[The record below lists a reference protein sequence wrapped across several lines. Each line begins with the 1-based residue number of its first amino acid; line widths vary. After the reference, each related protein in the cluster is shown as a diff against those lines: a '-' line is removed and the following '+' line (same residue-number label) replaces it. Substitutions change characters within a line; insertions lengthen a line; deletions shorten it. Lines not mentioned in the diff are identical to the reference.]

1 MKPPTDRL
9 HAYLFVASLS
19 AILIQVAV
27 FISILLLH
35 VPERAFES
43 SPFRVAVLAAIVC
56 VVLAV
61 RFFVRRQARR
71 ATREAASRNRSQAK
85 LRATRAACA
94 SKRAARAPLRARHL
108 RNAMTAAAARSS
120 AR

>member
-19 AILIQVAV
+19 AIVIQVAV

-43 SPFRVAVLAAIVC
+43 SPFRLAVVAAIGFA
-56 VVLAV
+56 VLAV
-61 RFFVRRQARR
+61 RRQAQR
-71 ATREAASRNRSQAK
+71 ASREAASHNRSQAK
-85 LRATRAACA
+85 LRATRAACT
-94 SKRAARAPLRARHL
+94 SRRAARAPLRARHL
-108 RNAMTAAAARSS
+108 RNAMTAAVARQS

>member
-9 HAYLFVASLS
+9 HAYLYVASLS

-35 VPERAFES
+35 VPVRAFES
-43 SPFRVAVLAAIVC
+43 TPFRVAVVAAICC
-56 VVLAV
+56 VLFV
-61 RFFVRRQARR
+61 VRRQARR
-71 ATREAASRNRSQAK
+71 ATREAEFRNRSQAK

-94 SKRAARAPLRARHL
+94 SKRAARAPLRARHI
-108 RNAMTAAAARSS
+108 RGAMTAAAARSS

>member
-19 AILIQVAV
+19 AIVIQVAV
-27 FISILLLH
+27 VISILLLH

-43 SPFRVAVLAAIVC
+43 SPFRVAVLAAIGC
-56 VVLAV
+56 VLLAV
-61 RFFVRRQARR
+61 HRQVRRV
-71 ATREAASRNRSQAK
+71 TREAASRNRSQAK

-94 SKRAARAPLRARHL
+94 SKRAARAPLRARHI

>member
-27 FISILLLH
+27 IISIILLH

-43 SPFRVAVLAAIVC
+43 TLFRAAVC
-56 VVLAV
+56 VAIACAMYL
-61 RFFVRRQARR
+61 VRRQGRGTMEDGEARSR
-71 ATREAASRNRSQAK
+71 LQAKTRASR
-85 LRATRAACA
+85 A
-94 SKRAARAPLRARHL
+94 SMHIPRGPLRARH
-108 RNAMTAAAARSS
+108 RRGA
-120 AR
+120 

>member
-19 AILIQVAV
+19 AIVIQVAV
-27 FISILLLH
+27 VISILLLH

-43 SPFRVAVLAAIVC
+43 SPFRVAVLAAIGC
-56 VVLAV
+56 VLLVV
-61 RFFVRRQARR
+61 HRQVRRV
-71 ATREAASRNRSQAK
+71 TREAESRNRSQAK

-94 SKRAARAPLRARHL
+94 SKRAARAPLRARHI

>member
-9 HAYLFVASLS
+9 QAYLFVASLS

-43 SPFRVAVLAAIVC
+43 SPFRVAVVAAIVC
-56 VVLAV
+56 VLLV
-61 RFFVRRQARR
+61 VRRQARR
-71 ATREAASRNRSQAK
+71 ATREVGSRNCSQAK

-94 SKRAARAPLRARHL
+94 SKRAARAPLRARHI

>member
-43 SPFRVAVLAAIVC
+43 SPFRVAVVAAIVC
-56 VVLAV
+56 ALLV
-61 RFFVRRQARR
+61 VRRQARR
-71 ATREAASRNRSQAK
+71 ATREAESRNRSQAK

-94 SKRAARAPLRARHL
+94 SKRAARAPLRARHI
-108 RNAMTAAAARSS
+108 RNAMTVAAARSS

>member
-43 SPFRVAVLAAIVC
+43 SPFRAAVVAAIVC
-56 VVLAV
+56 VLLV
-61 RFFVRRQARR
+61 VRRQARR
-71 ATREAASRNRSQAK
+71 ATREAESRNRSQAK

-94 SKRAARAPLRARHL
+94 SKRAARAPLRARHI

-120 AR
+120 TR

>member
-9 HAYLFVASLS
+9 HAYLFVTSLS

-43 SPFRVAVLAAIVC
+43 STFRVAVLAITGC
-56 VVLAV
+56 VLLV
-61 RFFVRRQARR
+61 VRRQARR
-71 ATREAASRNRSQAK
+71 ASREAESRNRSQAK
-85 LRATRAACA
+85 LRATRSACA
-94 SKRAARAPLRARHL
+94 SKRAARQPLRARHI

>member
-43 SPFRVAVLAAIVC
+43 SPFRVAVVAAIGC
-56 VVLAV
+56 VLLV
-61 RFFVRRQARR
+61 VRRQARR
-71 ATREAASRNRSQAK
+71 ATREAESRNRSQAK

-94 SKRAARAPLRARHL
+94 SKRAARAPLRARHI
-108 RNAMTAAAARSS
+108 RGAMTAAAARSS

>member
-43 SPFRVAVLAAIVC
+43 SPFRVAVLAAIGC
-56 VVLAV
+56 VLLVV
-61 RFFVRRQARR
+61 RWQARR